1 MERRVAAPEGAA
13 QAHVGGAAALLLVR
27 AVVGDLEDAAL
38 VEVEPA
44 ALAFQTLKEED
55 AACTVHSIVMIKYRP
70 SLVHLKPLIFFKK
83 NLFLVG
89 EESSLDFQHSRL

>member
-13 QAHVGGAAALLLVR
+13 QAHVGGAASLLLVR

-55 AACTVHSIVMIKYRP
+55 TACITVHIS
-70 SLVHLKPLIFFKK
+70 
-83 NLFLVG
+83 
-89 EESSLDFQHSRL
+89 